1 MRSKSCSADTV
12 HGLAEKRKHH
22 NFFVTL
28 LRLFAQSSAILLQW
42 FTMSGSPFHGI
53 FSALNQNE
61 SGKNRFSFG
70 SRRAATPENLPQEQP
85 ESGKLA
91 VDIYDQDDY
100 TIIRAPIAGVRLS
113 DIDIEV
119 NDNVL
124 TIRGTRR
131 QPDSVPADQYYLRE
145 CFWGPF
151 ARTVTLPGNIDSKK
165 VRATFSKDCILK
177 VLIPKEVKVKTIQ
190 ISEA

>member
-1 MRSKSCSADTV
+1 
-12 HGLAEKRKHH
+12 
-22 NFFVTL
+22 
-28 LRLFAQSSAILLQW
+28 
-42 FTMSGSPFHGI
+42 MSGSPFHGI
-53 FSALNQNE
+53 FSALSPNGT
-61 SGKNRFSFG
+61 GKNLFSFG
-70 SRRAATPENLPQEQP
+70 SRRESGTAAGSPSDAG
-85 ESGKLA
+85 SGKLA

-119 NDNVL
+119 NENVL

-131 QPDSVPADQYYLRE
+131 QPDTVPDDQCYLRE

-151 ARTVTLPGNIDSKK
+151 SRTVTLPGIIDPKK

-177 VLIPKEVKVKTIQ
+177 VLIPKEQKVKTIP
-190 ISEA
+190 INEA

>member
-1 MRSKSCSADTV
+1 
-12 HGLAEKRKHH
+12 
-22 NFFVTL
+22 
-28 LRLFAQSSAILLQW
+28 
-42 FTMSGSPFHGI
+42 MSGSPFHGI
-53 FSALNQNE
+53 FSALNQNG
-61 SGKNRFSFG
+61 SGKKLFSFG
-70 SRRAATPENLPQEQP
+70 ARSAVSTKEHVPQEQ
-85 ESGKLA
+85 EGSGKLA

-119 NDNVL
+119 NENVL

-131 QPDSVPADQYYLRE
+131 QSESVPADQYYLQE

-151 ARTVTLPGNIDSKK
+151 ARTITLPGTIDPKK

-177 VLIPKEVKVKTIQ
+177 ILIPKEEKVKNIT